1 MIMRLVR
8 AFVYSNLFVA
18 VLLSCLTL
26 STYSMLDYL
35 SFNWFVPV
43 SILLGSFVLYTFH
56 RLYKIDF
63 IPKDQLAQ
71 RHLWVLKYATYLK
84 YAMSLAVFIQLL
96 ILPNFHADAIVW
108 IIPAGIISA
117 GYTIPLLPTATGWQR
132 FRDIPFAKP
141 IIISLVASYL
151 TFGFPIF
158 EQMGMEDLFSREIFP
173 LFIERVLFLLA
184 VTIPFDLRDIS
195 NDQRAGLS
203 TIATQFGFQKGRQV
217 GLLAAVLWF
226 IQTGY
231 VSLRANSIEFA
242 VIYLGIFSL
251 IIIGYILMKQP
262 WEELKYTLVFEGL
275 ILTYALAFILLSRF
289 HSMA

>member
-1 MIMRLVR
+1 M
-8 AFVYSNLFVA
+8 
-18 VLLSCLTL
+18 
-26 STYSMLDYL
+26 
-35 SFNWFVPV
+35 
-43 SILLGSFVLYTFH
+43 
-56 RLYKIDF
+56 
-63 IPKDQLAQ
+63 
-71 RHLWVLKYATYLK
+71 
-84 YAMSLAVFIQLL
+84 
-96 ILPNFHADAIVW
+96 
-108 IIPAGIISA
+108 GI
-117 GYTIPLLPTATGWQR
+117 
-132 FRDIPFAKP
+132 
-141 IIISLVASYL
+141 
-151 TFGFPIF
+151 
-158 EQMGMEDLFSREIFP
+158 EDLFSREIFP

-217 GLLAAVLWF
+217 GLLVAVLWF

-231 VSLRANSIEFA
+231 VSLMGNSIEVA

-251 IIIGYILMKQP
+251 IIMGYILMKQS

>member
-35 SFNWFVPV
+35 SFHWFVPV
-43 SILLGSFVLYTFH
+43 SILLGSFILYTFH
-56 RLYKIDF
+56 RLYKIDC

-96 ILPNFHADAIVW
+96 ILPYFYADAIVW

-117 GYTIPLLPTATGWQR
+117 GYTIPLLPTATGWHR
-132 FRDIPFAKP
+132 FRDIPLAKP

-158 EQMGMEDLFSREIFP
+158 EQMGMEALFSKEVSP

-184 VTIPFDLRDIS
+184 VTIPFELRDIS

-217 GLLAAVLWF
+217 GLLASVLWF
-226 IQTGY
+226 IQTSY
-231 VSLRANSIEFA
+231 VSLRGNSFEFV
-242 VIYLGIFSL
+242 VICLGIFSL
-251 IIIGYILMKQP
+251 IIIGYMLMKQS
-262 WEELKYTLVFEGL
+262 WKELKYTLVFEGL